1 MPRFM
6 LKFFTYQRGA
16 FNLKCS
22 VTDIYW
28 FPYTRVSYVYVVRRE
43 LCRQSLVKQMSNS
56 AFPVFRLKMKVLSEI
71 HYSLLIGLVYVC
83 SKNFSSATNTTVT
96 NCPNA
101 SIVEYIHDQGQL
113 DNFFQRMV
121 SYDTQT
127 VMCLQLSL
135 TGNKFTLDIVQLM
148 KINTTKLI
156 VLGEGIVNVDCT
168 AESADLN
175 TLKNIVRPISG
186 ALLVLFDGLTFNS
199 CPVPILIEDV
209 AVVMILNCIFL

>member
-1 MPRFM
+1 
-6 LKFFTYQRGA
+6 
-16 FNLKCS
+16 
-22 VTDIYW
+22 
-28 FPYTRVSYVYVVRRE
+28 
-43 LCRQSLVKQMSNS
+43 
-56 AFPVFRLKMKVLSEI
+56 MKVLSEI

-83 SKNFSSATNTTVT
+83 STNLSSATNTTVT

-101 SIVEYIHDQGQL
+101 STTVVEYIHDQGQL
-113 DNFFQRMV
+113 DGFFQRVV

-148 KINTTKLI
+148 RINTTKLI
-156 VLGEGIVNVDCT
+156 VLGEGTVNVDCT

-186 ALLVLFDGLTFNS
+186 ALLVLFDGLAFNS

-209 AVVMILNCIFL
+209 AVVMILNCNFL